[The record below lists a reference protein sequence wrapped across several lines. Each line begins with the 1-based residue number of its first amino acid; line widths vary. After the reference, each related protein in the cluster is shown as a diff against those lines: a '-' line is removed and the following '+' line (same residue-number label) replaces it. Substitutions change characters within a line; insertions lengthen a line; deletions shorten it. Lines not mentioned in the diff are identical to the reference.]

1 MRVCFKGKIFF
12 SPNLF
17 LLILDPP
24 KKAWGP
30 LSSREGGG
38 GLKGLR
44 NLTTKK
50 ESFFVASL
58 EASVNQPDKAGNPIS
73 NSPWTGVGSL
83 STNTKEMDVGQKT
96 LNNS

>member
-1 MRVCFKGKIFF
+1 MFQRQNIFQPEF
-12 SPNLF
+12 VSVNF
-17 LLILDPP
+17 RPP
-24 KKAWGP
+24 QKSMGVIKLEG
-30 LSSREGGG
+30 GGG